1 MEKIFFLGFLAK
13 MGPKLG
19 FSTSKIDTQKS
30 SFKLLGIAIAHRLKI
45 DVITF
50 LWKSV
55 M

>member
-1 MEKIFFLGFLAK
+1 

-30 SFKLLGIAIAHRLKI
+30 SLKLLGIAIAHRLKI